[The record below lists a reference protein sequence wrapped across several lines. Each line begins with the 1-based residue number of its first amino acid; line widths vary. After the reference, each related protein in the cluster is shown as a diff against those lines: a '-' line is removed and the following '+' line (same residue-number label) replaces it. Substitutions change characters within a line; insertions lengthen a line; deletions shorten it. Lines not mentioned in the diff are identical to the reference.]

1 METIIA
7 IVVLAAIGYLIW
19 IVIREDDTVSD
30 EIINVSGVEEVEIDS
45 QPTEEVKSIVVD
57 DKGTREWWID
67 GVQVTDPDEIAL
79 LEHNAHIIQLANNEG
94 R

>member
-30 EIINVSGVEEVEIDS
+30 EITNVSGVEEVG
-45 QPTEEVKSIVVD
+45 TE
-57 DKGTREWWID
+57 
-67 GVQVTDPDEIAL
+67 
-79 LEHNAHIIQLANNEG
+79 
-94 R
+94 